1 MEKVKLNRHFISDI
15 FFYQEGP
22 GVRKWQF
29 KDSGVKLINV
39 GNINNGK
46 IDLSS
51 TKINISEEEAY
62 GKYSHFLIDEGD
74 LLIACSGIVV
84 ENFHNKIAFIKKEH
98 LPLCLNT
105 STMRFKELP
114 EKKGDLNFLKYFLQ
128 TNDFKSQLRKL
139 ITGSAQLNFGPS
151 HIRKIEIPL
160 PNLATQQR
168 IAAILDQA
176 DAIIQNNRA
185 IVQKYDALT
194 QSLFLD
200 MFGDPVKNEKGWETK
215 TIEQLVSKNKNSI
228 KRGPFGGALKKEIF
242 VEEGYLVYEQYHALN
257 NDFSME
263 RYFIDDKKF
272 EELKGFEVKPKDII
286 ISCSGVYLG
295 KLAIVPKNAK
305 KGIINQA
312 LLKVTIDE
320 SIMTNDFFVFHFS
333 HKNFREKYFDANR
346 GAGIPNFPPM
356 SEFKKFPFIAPP
368 IELQNQFAERV
379 AMIEAQKQ
387 QAQLELAKSEELF
400 QSLLQRAFNGELS

>member
-160 PNLATQQR
+160 PSLATQQK

-185 IVQKYDALT
+185 IVQKYDTLT

-200 MFGDPVKNEKGWETK
+200 MFGDPVKNEKGWEVDN
-215 TIEQLVSKNKNSI
+215 LSI
-228 KRGPFGGALKKEIF
+228 VAP
-242 VEEGYLVYEQYHALN
+242 
-257 NDFSME
+257 
-263 RYFIDDKKF
+263 
-272 EELKGFEVKPKDII
+272 
-286 ISCSGVYLG
+286 
-295 KLAIVPKNAK
+295 
-305 KGIINQA
+305 
-312 LLKVTIDE
+312 
-320 SIMTNDFFVFHFS
+320 
-333 HKNFREKYFDANR
+333 
-346 GAGIPNFPPM
+346 
-356 SEFKKFPFIAPP
+356 FKKFDGKIKNIDENYWLLNLDMIEQQTGNVIEKKYVSANEINTSTISFSENQVLYSKLRPYLNKVLIPDESGYGTSELVPMNPKGGVIDKFFLAHLLRTNNFVNYINDKVAGAKMPRVNMDTLRDFQIILPP
-368 IELQNQFAERV
+368 IQLQNQFAERV
-379 AMIEAQKQ
+379 AVIEAQKE

-400 QSLLQRAFNGELS
+400 QSLLQRAFKGELN

>member
-1 MEKVKLNRHFISDI
+1 MEKVKLNRYFISDI

-168 IAAILDQA
+168 QT
-176 DAIIQNNRA
+176 
-185 IVQKYDALT
+185 VKKLT
-194 QSLFLD
+194 ISQTNI
-200 MFGDPVKNEKGWETK
+200 VKN
-215 TIEQLVSKNKNSI
+215 L
-228 KRGPFGGALKKEIF
+228 
-242 VEEGYLVYEQYHALN
+242 
-257 NDFSME
+257 
-263 RYFIDDKKF
+263 
-272 EELKGFEVKPKDII
+272 
-286 ISCSGVYLG
+286 
-295 KLAIVPKNAK
+295 
-305 KGIINQA
+305 
-312 LLKVTIDE
+312 
-320 SIMTNDFFVFHFS
+320 
-333 HKNFREKYFDANR
+333 
-346 GAGIPNFPPM
+346 
-356 SEFKKFPFIAPP
+356 
-368 IELQNQFAERV
+368 
-379 AMIEAQKQ
+379 
-387 QAQLELAKSEELF
+387 
-400 QSLLQRAFNGELS
+400 

>member
-1 MEKVKLNRHFISDI
+1 MEKVKIDGVLKYEQPTKYIVETENYDDSYNTPVLTAGKSFLLGYTNEEKGVFNEVPVIIFDDFTTSFHFVDFPFKVKSSALKILKAVRDKADIKYLYYKMQTIKFEAEQHKRYWISKYSQI
-15 FFYQEGP
+15 E
-22 GVRKWQF
+22 
-29 KDSGVKLINV
+29 
-39 GNINNGK
+39 
-46 IDLSS
+46 IDL
-51 TKINISEEEAY
+51 
-62 GKYSHFLIDEGD
+62 
-74 LLIACSGIVV
+74 
-84 ENFHNKIAFIKKEH
+84 
-98 LPLCLNT
+98 P
-105 STMRFKELP
+105 P
-114 EKKGDLNFLKYFLQ
+114 
-128 TNDFKSQLRKL
+128 
-139 ITGSAQLNFGPS
+139 
-151 HIRKIEIPL
+151 
-160 PNLATQQR
+160 LATQQR

-356 SEFKKFPFIAPP
+356 SDFKKFPFISPP
-368 IELQNQFAERV
+368 IELQTQFAERV

-400 QSLLQRAFNGELS
+400 ASLLQQAFKGELS

>member
-1 MEKVKLNRHFISDI
+1 MEKVKLKDICLMQSGGTPSRSKSEFYSGNIPWAKISDL
-15 FFYQEGP
+15 E
-22 GVRKWQF
+22 KS
-29 KDSGVKLINV
+29 KD
-39 GNINNGK
+39 GNIYETEEHITEEALKSINNRFFKVGTLLLAMYGSVGKTAIAK
-46 IDLSS
+46 IDLS
-51 TKINISEEEAY
+51 TNQAILGINIIDNKKVDI
-62 GKYSHFLIDEGD
+62 KYLRYWFTTIKEQ
-74 LLIACSGIVV
+74 LLNRAVGAALANISLGIV
-84 ENFHNKIAFIKKEH
+84 
-98 LPLCLNT
+98 
-105 STMRFKELP
+105 KEL
-114 EKKGDLNFLKYFLQ
+114 
-128 TNDFKSQLRKL
+128 
-139 ITGSAQLNFGPS
+139 
-151 HIRKIEIPL
+151 EIPL
-160 PNLATQQR
+160 PPLATQQK
-168 IAAILDQA
+168 IATILDQA
-176 DAIIQNNRA
+176 SAIIANNRA
-185 IVQKYDALT
+185 IVAKYDALT

-242 VEEGYLVYEQYHALN
+242 VNEGYLVYEQYHALN

-295 KLAIVPKNAK
+295 KLAIVPENAK

-320 SIMTNDFFVFHFS
+320 SKMTNDFFVFHFS

-356 SEFKKFPFIAPP
+356 SEFKKFPFISPP
-368 IELQNQFAERV
+368 IQLQNQFADRV
-379 AMIEAQKQ
+379 QAIEAQKQ
-387 QAQLELAKSEELF
+387 KAQLELAKSEELF
-400 QSLLQRAFNGELS
+400 NSLLQKAFKGELN

>member
-1 MEKVKLNRHFISDI
+1 MEKVKINRHFISDI

-168 IAAILDQA
+168 IAAILDQS

-200 MFGDPVKNEKGWETK
+200 MFGDPVKNEKGWEMKFLGDLCDVGSSRRVFVDELVENGIPFYRGTEIGQMS
-215 TIEQLVSKNKNSI
+215 IEDNITPTLFITEEHYEKLKKETGVPKIGDLLMPSICPDGRIFEVTNDKPFYFKDGRVLWIKVNDGIINSVYLKKYLKAI
-228 KRGPFGGALKKEIF
+228 FAIDYGKIASGTTFAELKIFALKK
-242 VEEGYLVYEQYHALN
+242 
-257 NDFSME
+257 
-263 RYFIDDKKF
+263 
-272 EELKGFEVKPKDII
+272 
-286 ISCSGVYLG
+286 
-295 KLAIVPKNAK
+295 
-305 KGIINQA
+305 IN
-312 LLKVTIDE
+312 L
-320 SIMTNDFFVFHFS
+320 H
-333 HKNFREKYFDANR
+333 Y
-346 GAGIPNFPPM
+346 
-356 SEFKKFPFIAPP
+356 PP
-368 IELQNQFAERV
+368 IQLQNLFAERV
-379 AMIEAQKQ
+379 AVIEAQKQ
-387 QAQLELAKSEELF
+387 QAQLELAKSEKLF
-400 QSLLQRAFNGELS
+400 NSLLQRAFKGELN

>member
-1 MEKVKLNRHFISDI
+1 MKLLSHEEKDKLMEKVRILKAVDI
-15 FFYQEGP
+15 INDSVSEYE
-22 GVRKWQF
+22 GVRPF
-29 KDSGVKLINV
+29 
-39 GNINNGK
+39 
-46 IDLSS
+46 LS
-51 TKINISEEEAY
+51 T
-62 GKYSHFLIDEGD
+62 
-74 LLIACSGIVV
+74 
-84 ENFHNKIAFIKKEH
+84 
-98 LPLCLNT
+98 
-105 STMRFKELP
+105 
-114 EKKGDLNFLKYFLQ
+114 GDLNLSTISNLEFHTYLEKPSRANLNVSNGDIILARMQGTVKVKVIQKEDENIIVSTGFLVLRPKNNADNKYLFHLL
-128 TNDFKSQLRKL
+128 KSSSFQNEKDKL
-139 ITGSAQLNFGPS
+139 CTGATQKAINNSNFE
-151 HIRKIEIPL
+151 KIEIPL
-160 PNLATQQR
+160 PPLATQQR
-168 IAAILDQA
+168 IATILDQA

-228 KRGPFGGALKKEIF
+228 KRGPFGGALKKKIF

-263 RYFIDDKKF
+263 RYFVDDKKF

-295 KLAIVPKNAK
+295 KLAIVPDNAK

-320 SIMTNDFFVFHFS
+320 SKMTNDFFVFHFS

-368 IELQNQFAERV
+368 INLQNQFAERV
-379 AMIEAQKQ
+379 AVIEAQKQ

-400 QSLLQRAFNGELS
+400 ASLLQRAFKGELSRRAY